1 MLNRVVL
8 TGRLTRD
15 PELTYTQSGTPVL
28 RFSIAVD
35 RQFKNRETGRRD
47 ADFINCVIWR
57 TSAENFARFTHK
69 GALVGLDGRL
79 STSNYEN
86 QQGQRVYRTEVTV
99 ENFAL
104 LEPRSANNG
113 NGGYNG
119 GGYNNGGNGFNNQD
133 QSFGNNAYGN
143 GGNFGA
149 APQNNFGGSPAP
161 ANQSYNG
168 NFNQPQE
175 ASLIK
180 AQPKLMPIACHL
192 ARITTPRP
200 LLVITAPSTLTTTPP
215 SAQTRGP
222 VRQVLQA
229 TLTGCLHQM
238 TYPSKEKTTTKQ

>member
-86 QQGQRVYRTEVTV
+86 TGTTG
-99 ENFAL
+99 L
-104 LEPRSANNG
+104 PDGSNG
-113 NGGYNG
+113 R
-119 GGYNNGGNGFNNQD
+119 
-133 QSFGNNAYGN
+133 
-143 GGNFGA
+143 
-149 APQNNFGGSPAP
+149 
-161 ANQSYNG
+161 
-168 NFNQPQE
+168 
-175 ASLIK
+175 
-180 AQPKLMPIACHL
+180 KL
-192 ARITTPRP
+192 RP
-200 LLVITAPSTLTTTPP
+200 VGTA
-215 SAQTRGP
+215 
-222 VRQVLQA
+222 VR
-229 TLTGCLHQM
+229 
-238 TYPSKEKTTTKQ
+238 

>member
-119 GGYNNGGNGFNNQD
+119 GSYNNGNGGGFNNQG
-133 QSFGNNAYGN
+133 QAFGNNAYGN

-149 APQNNFGGSPAP
+149 APQNNFGGSSAP
-161 ANQSYNG
+161 VNQPYGG
-168 NFNQPQE
+168 NFNQNQGGVFNQGPTQIDADSLPFSQE
-175 ASLIK
+175 ADSNSTTSSSAVNIDDNAALNNGS
-180 AQPKLMPIACHL
+180 AGSGSASSTQDQDGMPSSNDL
-192 ARITTPRP
+192 PF
-200 LLVITAPSTLTTTPP
+200 
-215 SAQTRGP
+215 
-222 VRQVLQA
+222 
-229 TLTGCLHQM
+229 
-238 TYPSKEKTTTKQ
+238 

>member
-113 NGGYNG
+113 NGGSYNG
-119 GGYNNGGNGFNNQD
+119 GGYNNGGNGFNNQG

-168 NFNQPQE
+168 NFNQPQG
-175 ASLIK
+175 SVFN
-180 AQPKLMPIACHL
+180 Q
-192 ARITTPRP
+192 
-200 LLVITAPSTLTTTPP
+200 
-215 SAQTRGP
+215 GP
-222 VRQVLQA
+222 TQIDA
-229 TLTGCLHQM
+229 D
-238 TYPSKEKTTTKQ
+238 S

>member
-133 QSFGNNAYGN
+133 RSFGNNAYGN

-168 NFNQPQE
+168 NFNQPQGGVFNQGPTQID
-175 ASLIK
+175 ADSLPFSK
-180 AQPKLMPIACHL
+180 DND
-192 ARITTPRP
+192 TTPAAGDNGAVNIDDNAAFSANP
-200 LLVITAPSTLTTTPP
+200 GSGSASSASDTDGMPSSDDLPF
-215 SAQTRGP
+215 
-222 VRQVLQA
+222 
-229 TLTGCLHQM
+229 
-238 TYPSKEKTTTKQ
+238 

>member
-113 NGGYNG
+113 NGGSYNG

-161 ANQSYNG
+161 ANQSYKG
-168 NFNQPQE
+168 NFNQPQGGVFNQGPTQID
-175 ASLIK
+175 ADSLPFSK
-180 AQPKLMPIACHL
+180 DND
-192 ARITTPRP
+192 TTPAAGDNGAVNIDDNAAFSANP
-200 LLVITAPSTLTTTPP
+200 GSGSASSASDADGMPSSDDLPF
-215 SAQTRGP
+215 
-222 VRQVLQA
+222 
-229 TLTGCLHQM
+229 
-238 TYPSKEKTTTKQ
+238 

>member
-1 MLNRVVL
+1 M
-8 TGRLTRD
+8 
-15 PELTYTQSGTPVL
+15 TYTQSGTPVL

-113 NGGYNG
+113 NGGSYNG
-119 GGYNNGGNGFNNQD
+119 GGYNNGGNGFNNQG

-168 NFNQPQE
+168 NFNQPQ
-175 ASLIK
+175 
-180 AQPKLMPIACHL
+180 
-192 ARITTPRP
+192 
-200 LLVITAPSTLTTTPP
+200 
-215 SAQTRGP
+215 
-222 VRQVLQA
+222 
-229 TLTGCLHQM
+229 
-238 TYPSKEKTTTKQ
+238 

>member
-15 PELTYTQSGTPVL
+15 PELTYTQSGPPVL

-119 GGYNNGGNGFNNQD
+119 GGYNNGGNGFNNQG

-143 GGNFGA
+143 SGNFGA

-161 ANQSYNG
+161 ADQSYNG
-168 NFNQPQE
+168 NFNQPQGGVFKQGPTQID
-175 ASLIK
+175 ADSLPFSK
-180 AQPKLMPIACHL
+180 DND
-192 ARITTPRP
+192 TTPAAGDNGAVNIDDNAAFSANP
-200 LLVITAPSTLTTTPP
+200 GSGSASSASDADGMPSSDDLPF
-215 SAQTRGP
+215 
-222 VRQVLQA
+222 
-229 TLTGCLHQM
+229 
-238 TYPSKEKTTTKQ
+238 

>member
-113 NGGYNG
+113 NGGTTVGVITTAAMVLTTRTSPLAITPTVTVAISGPLLKIISG
-119 GGYNNGGNGFNNQD
+119 GHRLPPTSRTKETSTN
-133 QSFGNNAYGN
+133 
-143 GGNFGA
+143 
-149 APQNNFGGSPAP
+149 PR
-161 ANQSYNG
+161 
-168 NFNQPQE
+168 E

>member
-69 GALVGLDGRL
+69 GSLVGLDGRL

-119 GGYNNGGNGFNNQD
+119 GVITTAAMVLTTRASPLAITPTVTVAISGPLLKIISGGHRLPPTSRTTETSTN
-133 QSFGNNAYGN
+133 
-143 GGNFGA
+143 
-149 APQNNFGGSPAP
+149 PR
-161 ANQSYNG
+161 
-168 NFNQPQE
+168 E